1 MNYDSS
7 DDLAYQVP
15 LPSSQLRP
23 YQHSRQPRQPREEVG
38 YIHSLDDLNAPRA
51 HARGRSESDGFRT
64 MSARSSDDR
73 APLTTYFGAQ
83 AWQRLSTALP
93 QGVRDPL
100 NIEELEREERL
111 MPFTEVAV
119 GEMGAA
125 SLSHH
130 ASSAL
135 ELAGSGSSRHP
146 SRLSSNF
153 NGAGLSTGPM
163 FSEKSGAATT
173 APIDWAY
180 MQDHNLRTG
189 GLPSLDQVLTRR
201 TRAPLALRDF
211 AVHCSVRQPQA
222 RRWLEFYMAARTHE
236 KMCLAYESDLR
247 HAKARSQYASTDG
260 YGVRNSL
267 IVAAAK
273 DGEPALGSSTNP
285 FDPDRKV
292 AAHTAAMESLSRGA
306 KGADDRLFYPED
318 HGMGGDAGSPQS
330 SAKDSKGAFR
340 RSHRQSSR
348 MALQIQSSA
357 ETIFLRYF
365 RAALDPNLMQGVG
378 SFWQTHSSAS
388 ASASSAAA
396 AAASARARATSGRT
410 GKIGSLKRML
420 TQKTA
425 PYGSRGLSGL
435 RPTLDDPYHQ
445 GYGLAATDPIYGA
458 GSRDRS
464 QSGAGSMYDNNQ
476 GRLGS
481 TPSLTMSRDH
491 LNTPITGDSDG
502 LQQYMNTTAT
512 ATAAAAAGH
521 SLGGAFSS
529 SRHHLYY
536 HMPWPP
542 EILTDIEQRL
552 LHDGAALDSSLF
564 SEAILYAY
572 DVLDTYYFPIF
583 IADAVSRNVTRD
595 HCVLRVI
602 FAFFFLWF
610 GFALPLAL
618 ILLDH
623 QPKAQRIWMVLPQF
637 IGWWNMAVGFGG
649 SDLLLALMRK
659 YQSPTM
665 REPTASAGKSPGDAS
680 QHHHQQQAWGSLGSH
695 VGGWR
700 RAWFSTRVSVD
711 MTATRMVRAR
721 SIRWFIGALFMTAIS
736 TAILC
741 AVPGTSIYTN

>member
-1 MNYDSS
+1 MNFDNS

-15 LPSSQLRP
+15 LPSSQLKP
-23 YQHSRQPRQPREEVG
+23 YQHSNQLQAPRQEVD

-51 HARGRSESDGFRT
+51 RTRGRSESDGFRT

-100 NIEELEREERL
+100 NIDELEREERL
-111 MPFTEVAV
+111 MPFTEMAV

-125 SLSHH
+125 NLSHQ
-130 ASSAL
+130 ASIN
-135 ELAGSGSSRHP
+135 EPGSSRH
-146 SRLSSNF
+146 LSQLTGSI
-153 NGAGLSTGPM
+153 NGAGVSTGPM
-163 FSEKSGAATT
+163 FSEKSNVGA
-173 APIDWAY
+173 IDWAY

-236 KMCLAYESDLR
+236 KMCLAYDSDLR
-247 HAKARSQYASTDG
+247 HAKARSHYASTDG
-260 YGVRNSL
+260 YNARNSL
-267 IVAAAK
+267 FAATDA
-273 DGEPALGSSTNP
+273 EPTSSGSNNP
-285 FDPDRKV
+285 FDPSRKV
-292 AAHTAAMESLSRGA
+292 AAHTAAMESLSRGGR
-306 KGADDRLFYPED
+306 GADDRVFYPED
-318 HGMGGDAGSPQS
+318 ADAGMGSPGSVG
-330 SAKDSKGAFR
+330 KDSKGAFR

-365 RAALDPNLMQGVG
+365 RAALDPNLMQGAG
-378 SFWQTHSSAS
+378 SFWQSHSSAS
-388 ASASSAAA
+388 GSSAAAAAA
-396 AAASARARATSGRT
+396 AAASARARGTAGRT

-420 TQKTA
+420 TQKPG
-425 PYGSRGLSGL
+425 PYGSRGISAL

-445 GYGLAATDPIYGA
+445 GYGVSATDPIYGGP

-464 QSGAGSMYDNNQ
+464 QSGAGSMYDNQQ

-502 LQQYMNTTAT
+502 SAGLPAQYMNAGTA
-512 ATAAAAAGH
+512 GRG
-521 SLGGAFSS
+521 LGGAFSS

-595 HCVLRVI
+595 HCVLRVL

-623 QPKAQRIWMVLPQF
+623 QPKAQRVWMVLPQF

-649 SDLLLALMRK
+649 SDLLLAVMRK

-665 REPTASAGKSPGDAS
+665 KETPGSAANNQSDPS
-680 QHHHQQQAWGSLGSH
+680 NQQQQRQQQSWGTVGSH

-700 RAWFSTRVSVD
+700 RAWFSTRISVD

>member
-1 MNYDSS
+1 MTFDNS
-7 DDLAYQVP
+7 DNLAYQVP
-15 LPSSQLRP
+15 LPSSQLKP
-23 YQHSRQPRQPREEVG
+23 YQHSNQLKQQQQQPRGDAG
-38 YIHSLDDLNAPRA
+38 YMHSIDDLNAPQRVT
-51 HARGRSESDGFRT
+51 RGRSESDGFRS

-83 AWQRLSTALP
+83 AWQRLSAALP
-93 QGVRDPL
+93 QGVHDPL
-100 NIEELEREERL
+100 NIDELEREERL
-111 MPFTEVAV
+111 MPFTEMAV
-119 GEMGAA
+119 GEM
-125 SLSHH
+125 L
-130 ASSAL
+130 
-135 ELAGSGSSRHP
+135 SGSSQKP
-146 SRLSSNF
+146 SHLSSNF
-153 NGAGLSTGPM
+153 NGAGVSTGPM
-163 FSEKSGAATT
+163 YSEKSAGVAGE
-173 APIDWAY
+173 PIDWAF

-260 YGVRNSL
+260 YA
-267 IVAAAK
+267 IAAATAAN
-273 DGEPALGSSTNP
+273 DSDPVPDTSATNP
-285 FDPDRKV
+285 FDRKV
-292 AAHTAAMESLSRGA
+292 AAHTAAMKSLSRGTKTGA
-306 KGADDRLFYPED
+306 AADDQLFYPDDED
-318 HGMGGDAGSPQS
+318 IAGSPQL
-330 SAKDSKGAFR
+330 SANDSKGAFR

-365 RAALDPNLMQGVG
+365 RAALDPNLMQGAG
-378 SFWQTHSSAS
+378 SFWQTHSSTT
-388 ASASSAAA
+388 SSAAA
-396 AAASARARATSGRT
+396 AAAAAARARATSGRT

-420 TQKTA
+420 TQKSG

-445 GYGLAATDPIYGA
+445 GYGVAAADPVYGA

-464 QSGAGSMYDNNQ
+464 HSGAASMYDNQQ

-491 LNTPITGDSDG
+491 LNTPITGG
-502 LQQYMNTTAT
+502 LSGLPQQQQQHMNTTT
-512 ATAAAAAGH
+512 AGH
-521 SLGGAFSS
+521 GLGGAFSS

-623 QPKAQRIWMVLPQF
+623 QPKAQRIWMLLPQF

-665 REPTASAGKSPGDAS
+665 REQPSVTSV
-680 QHHHQQQAWGSLGSH
+680 QQQQQQQQQQAWGSLGSH

-700 RAWFSTRVSVD
+700 RAWFSTRISVD

>member
-1 MNYDSS
+1 MTYDYDAKDADYYDESS
-7 DDLAYQVP
+7 NTPYHIP
-15 LPSSQLRP
+15 LSSSQLQP
-23 YQHSRQPRQPREEVG
+23 YQHQPSALSDRQPM
-38 YIHSLDDLNAPRA
+38 RA
-51 HARGRSESDGFRT
+51 RSESDGFRT

-73 APLTTYFGAQ
+73 APLTTFFGTQ
-83 AWQRLSTALP
+83 AWQRMSTALP

-100 NIEELEREERL
+100 NIDELEREERL

-119 GEMGAA
+119 GALIDD
-125 SLSHH
+125 SSHH
-130 ASSAL
+130 GSAL
-135 ELAGSGSSRHP
+135 PMPINITDEKHANMIS
-146 SRLSSNF
+146 
-153 NGAGLSTGPM
+153 AGLSAANGSTQSQGNGGPM
-163 FSEKSGAATT
+163 DGVRD
-173 APIDWAY
+173 IDWAY

-247 HAKARSQYASTDG
+247 HAKARSQYASMDSYVVPSGARASMFAGAADG
-260 YGVRNSL
+260 
-267 IVAAAK
+267 AAAV
-273 DGEPALGSSTNP
+273 DSDPA
-285 FDPDRKV
+285 RRA
-292 AAHTAAMESLSRGA
+292 AAHDATMQSLSRGRE
-306 KGADDRLFYPED
+306 GDDQLLYPD
-318 HGMGGDAGSPQS
+318 DAQQPDP
-330 SAKDSKGAFR
+330 ARGAFR

-365 RAALDPNLMQGVG
+365 RAALDPNLMQGIG
-378 SFWQTHSSAS
+378 TFWQTSST
-388 ASASSAAA
+388 ASSAAA
-396 AAASARARATSGRT
+396 AARARETAGRT

-420 TQKTA
+420 TQRPGA
-425 PYGSRGLSGL
+425 RSNNGL

-445 GYGLAATDPIYGA
+445 GYGVAATDSVYISAVATSAA
-458 GSRDRS
+458 GSNGKGRAS
-464 QSGAGSMYDNNQ
+464 SGIASVYENDP

-481 TPSLTMSRDH
+481 TPSLTMSSNPLH
-491 LNTPITGDSDG
+491 TPITGDSDG
-502 LQQYMNTTAT
+502 LAT
-512 ATAAAAAGH
+512 MPRHMPMPRHGV
-521 SLGGAFSS
+521 LGGAFSS
-529 SRHHLYY
+529 SRQQQHLYY

-542 EILTDIEQRL
+542 EILTEIEQRL
-552 LHDGAALDSSLF
+552 LNDGAALDSSLF
-564 SEAILYAY
+564 SDALLYAY

-583 IADAVSRNVTRD
+583 IADAVSRNVTRE
-595 HCVLRVI
+595 HCVLRVL
-602 FAFFFLWF
+602 FAFAMLWF

-623 QPKAQRIWMVLPQF
+623 EPKAQRAWSVLPQL

-649 SDLLLALMRK
+649 CDLLLAAMRK

-665 REPTASAGKSPGDAS
+665 KDAQSGGGADGGKH
-680 QHHHQQQAWGSLGSH
+680 QHSNGHHQQASRGAGIGSH

-700 RAWFSTRVSVD
+700 RAWFSTRISVD

-721 SIRWFIGALFMTAIS
+721 SIRWFIGALVMTAIS

-741 AVPGTSIYTN
+741 AVPGARIYTD